1 MSTDVSEFVASLF
14 RQYGRELFGF
24 LSARLRPHEAEEVA
38 QKTYLQLLQHP
49 DPGVI
54 NNPHAY
60 LFKTASNVLV
70 DHVRRQRVHSG
81 RVNPASVLE
90 ELASPLPEPD
100 AAVDDIMRIKR
111 FRAALQSLPP
121 VCRAAFILH
130 RIDGLT
136 HAEIAERLGI
146 SRKTVE
152 RHIIKAL
159 ERCHRRLK
167 TDRS

>member
-1 MSTDVSEFVASLF
+1 MSKDVREFVASLF
-14 RQYGRELFGF
+14 EQYGRELSGF
-24 LSARLRPHEAEEVA
+24 LSARLRPHEAEDVA
-38 QKTYLQLLQHP
+38 QKTYLRLLQHP
-49 DPGVI
+49 DPGMI
-54 NNPHAY
+54 SNPHAY
-60 LFKTASNVLV
+60 LFKTASNMLI
-70 DHVRRQRVHSG
+70 DHVRRQHVHTG
-81 RVNPASVLE
+81 RLNPAAVLE
-90 ELASPLPEPD
+90 DLVSSWPEPD

-111 FRAALQSLPP
+111 FREALQSLPP

-152 RHIIKAL
+152 RHIVKAL

-167 TDRS
+167 PSGS